1 MKKYQG
7 HLYET
12 CKDWHP
18 VVIRN
23 TGVFL
28 QDHIIRGQWLGD
40 NCPGTSDYDAWC
52 YPEDDLTDPH
62 HRTIYFFKDRDVA
75 FRFAL
80 RWS

>member
-1 MKKYQG
+1 MKTYDG

-23 TGVFL
+23 TGDFW
-28 QDHIIRGQWLGD
+28 QDHIVRGRWLSE
-40 NCPGTSDYDAWC
+40 NCPEGSYDAWC
-52 YPEDDLTDPH
+52 YPDDDLTDPN
-62 HRTIYFFKDRDVA
+62 HRTIYFFRDTEVA
-75 FRFAL
+75 VMFAL